1 MDVEGQRRLFRSRG
15 SPGWPAV
22 VDAVQEASVGGGDG
36 ESLSEFPETYSK
48 FSLAIYF
55 TYGM

>member
-1 MDVEGQRRLFRSRG
+1 MEVDVEGQRRLFRSRG

-36 ESLSEFPETYSK
+36 ESPTCSQRHV
-48 FSLAIYF
+48 
-55 TYGM
+55 G

>member
-22 VDAVQEASVGGGDG
+22 VDAVQEASVGGRDG
-36 ESLSEFPETYSK
+36 ESPTCSQRHV
-48 FSLAIYF
+48 
-55 TYGM
+55 G